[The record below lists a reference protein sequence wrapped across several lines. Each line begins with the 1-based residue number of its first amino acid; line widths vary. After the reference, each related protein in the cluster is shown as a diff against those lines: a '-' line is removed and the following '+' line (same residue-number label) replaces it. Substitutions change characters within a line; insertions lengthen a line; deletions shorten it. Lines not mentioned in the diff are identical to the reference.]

1 MEQVLDKNVL
11 NTVAVY
17 CNGNVDDL
25 DLDTLNKIS
34 EVVSLAAQK
43 KRGKL
48 SEAQLEIVNN
58 ALTSWVASEAT
69 PIEYKNIFRKGN

>member
-1 MEQVLDKNVL
+1 MEQIIDKNVL

-17 CNGNVDDL
+17 CNGSVDDL

-48 SEAQLEIVNN
+48 SEAQLAIVND

>member
-1 MEQVLDKNVL
+1 MEQGIDKNTL
-11 NTVAVY
+11 NAVAVY
-17 CNGNVDDL
+17 CNGDVEDL

-48 SEAQLEIVNN
+48 SEAQLVVVND
-58 ALTSWVASEAT
+58 ALAKWVSGEST
-69 PIEYKNIFRKGN
+69 PIEYKNIFRKAN

>member
-11 NTVAVY
+11 NTIAVY

-48 SEAQLEIVNN
+48 SEAQLVIVND